1 LEEIIMAL
9 VVQKFG
15 GTSVGDIKRIEN
27 VAKKAIREYENGN
40 RVIVVVSAMAGET
53 NRLIKL
59 AQEIT
64 DLPDEREMDV
74 LISTGEQVTI
84 ALLSITLKKLGCKS
98 KSYLGFQVPI
108 LTDSAFTKARI
119 LDVKADKI
127 LKDLEDGNIVVVAG
141 FQGVDENGN
150 VTTLGRGGSDT
161 TAVAIAA
168 ALKADVCDI
177 YTDVDGVYTTDP
189 RIYSKARKLKKISYD
204 EMLELASLGSKVLQI
219 RSVELAKKYKVPVH
233 VRTSFS
239 DETGTIVCE
248 EDKDMEKVV
257 VSGISYNKDEARIT
271 LVNVPDKPGVA
282 AKLFG
287 EISNGNIVVDMII
300 QNSSKDGSTDLTFT
314 VPRTDLK
321 KALLLVNN
329 VAKELGVEKVLH
341 DENVAK
347 VSIVG
352 LGMRSHSGVAAKMF
366 SVLGQ
371 AGINILMISTSEIKV
386 SCAIDEKYTELAVR
400 VLHDAF
406 ELDKESIKEE

>member
-1 LEEIIMAL
+1 MAL

-27 VAKKAIREYENGN
+27 VARKAIKEHESGN
-40 RVIVVVSAMAGET
+40 QVIVVVSAMAGET

-64 DLPDEREMDV
+64 ELPDEREMDV

-84 ALLSITLKKLGCKS
+84 ALLAITLKKLGYKA

-119 LDVKADKI
+119 VDVHNEKI
-127 LKDLEDGNIVVVAG
+127 MKDLKEGNIVVVAG
-141 FQGVDENGN
+141 FQGVDEYGN

-189 RIYSKARKLKKISYD
+189 RIYSKARKLKRISYD

-239 DETGTIVCE
+239 DELGTLVCE
-248 EDKDMEKVV
+248 EDKAMEKVV

-329 VAKELGVEKVLH
+329 VAKELEVQTVLY

-366 SVLGQ
+366 DVLGK

-406 ELDKESIKEE
+406 DLDKESIIEE